1 MKLTPVRIIILL
13 ALALAAGWLG
23 SYCASYW
30 SQRNVETHSIHS
42 FVHDEL
48 DLTDSQLVQLEKLE
62 ANFTVKQKSLELS
75 LRAAN
80 ADLAAAMEAEHEYG
94 PKVSLAI
101 ETVHEKMGAL
111 QKATVE
117 HIFNMRR
124 LLTDEQQKA
133 FDARVG
139 NALTANQE

>member
-1 MKLTPVRIIILL
+1 MKIGPVRFIMLL

-23 SYCASYW
+23 SYCANYW
-30 SQRNVETHSIHS
+30 SQQDVETQGIHN
-42 FVHDEL
+42 FLHNEL
-48 DLTDSQLVQLEKLE
+48 DLTDSQVAQLGALE
-62 ANFTVKQKSLELS
+62 ADFAIKQKSLELS

-94 PKVSLAI
+94 PKVSSAI
-101 ETVHEKMGAL
+101 EAVHEKMGAL

-117 HIFNMRR
+117 HVFNMRR
-124 LLTDEQQKA
+124 LLTDKQQDA

>member
-1 MKLTPVRIIILL
+1 MKLSPVRIIILL
-13 ALALAAGWLG
+13 ALAFAAGWLG
-23 SYCASYW
+23 SYCASHW
-30 SQRNVETHSIHS
+30 PQQNVETQGFHG

-48 DLTDSQLVQLEKLE
+48 DLTDSQLAQLEKLE
-62 ANFTVKQKSLELS
+62 TDFAIKQKSLELS

-94 PKVSLAI
+94 PEVSLAI

-124 LLTDEQQKA
+124 LLTDEQQIA